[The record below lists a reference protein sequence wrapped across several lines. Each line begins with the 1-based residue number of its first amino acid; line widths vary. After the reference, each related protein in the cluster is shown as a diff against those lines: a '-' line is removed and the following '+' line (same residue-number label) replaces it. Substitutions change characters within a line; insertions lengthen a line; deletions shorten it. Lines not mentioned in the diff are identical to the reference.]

1 MVSVR
6 RRFWQWKCAALI
18 VPWLVLLAPCPISW
32 AADAEPVG
40 EPIVL
45 LDAAKLEMADGRLRQ
60 AREALAEI
68 PLTPPLDYVAEEV
81 LFQRL
86 LLNAAFLSATHYLL
100 VELEHNELAESTY
113 GRWLGEERA
122 GYADALAADGEDYL
136 TLTASS
142 PQLDFVRFRLPL
154 VTGEHLADTELYTD
168 PEILS
173 PAVTNWDDGRE
184 GLGKGLVAGQARVAL
199 VLAAA
204 RYYDLPEAAATI
216 EEVAVRLRS
225 GVPVEQPAVLEWL
238 AEVVAMVP
246 SHTGLAR
253 LSAALSSNNREPG
266 ASE

>member
-1 MVSVR
+1 MTSARERCMLRSGLSLLGV
-6 RRFWQWKCAALI
+6 CLALSATS
-18 VPWLVLLAPCPISW
+18 PATW
-32 AADAEPVG
+32 AAESEPAADQ
-40 EPIVL
+40 IVL
-45 LDAAKLEMADGRLRQ
+45 LDAAKLELADGRLRQ

-100 VELEHNELAESTY
+100 VELEHNDLAESAY
-113 GRWLGEERA
+113 GRWLTAERA

-136 TLTASS
+136 ALPTSS
-142 PQLDFVRFRLPL
+142 LQLDFVRFRLPL

-204 RYYDLPEAAATI
+204 RYYDLPQAAATI

-225 GVPVEQPAVLEWL
+225 GVPVERPAVLEWL
-238 AEVVAMVP
+238 AEVAALVP
-246 SHTGLAR
+246 SHPGLAR
-253 LSAALSSNNREPG
+253 LSAALPSNVSEPG

>member
-1 MVSVR
+1 VL
-6 RRFWQWKCAALI
+6 ALQC
-18 VPWLVLLAPCPISW
+18 LVLAAVSPVTW
-32 AADAEPVG
+32 AAESQPVAD
-40 EPIVL
+40 PIVL
-45 LDAAKLEMADGRLRQ
+45 LDAAKLELADGRLRQ
-60 AREALAEI
+60 ANEALAEI
-68 PLTPPLDYVAEEV
+68 PLTPPLDYVGEEV

-86 LLNAAFLSATHYLL
+86 LLNAAFLSATHFLL

-113 GRWLGEERA
+113 GLWLAEERA

-136 TLTASS
+136 ALAASS
-142 PQLDFVRFRLPL
+142 QLDFVRFRLPL

-204 RYYDLPEAAATI
+204 RYYDLPQAAATI

-225 GVPVEQPAVLEWL
+225 GVPVERPAVLEWL
-238 AEVVAMVP
+238 VEIAALVP
-246 SHTGLAR
+246 LHPGLAR
-253 LSAALSSNNREPG
+253 LTAELSSNVSEPG